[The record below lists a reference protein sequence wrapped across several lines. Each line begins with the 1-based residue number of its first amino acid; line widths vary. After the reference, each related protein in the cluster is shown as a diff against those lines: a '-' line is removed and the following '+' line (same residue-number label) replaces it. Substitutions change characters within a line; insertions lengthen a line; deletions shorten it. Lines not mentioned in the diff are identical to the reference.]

1 MSSSE
6 VALYV
11 GLSLAV
17 AVFLV
22 VLLVALSLLRRR
34 RLPGGYRLTQSGQFY
49 NNTRASSPH
58 LSCIFGFGSGR
69 ILNLFFPTESCKL
82 SWKMFPN
89 FLIC

>member
-34 RLPGGYRLTQSGQFY
+34 RLPGGYRLTQSGQLY
-49 NNTRASSPH
+49 NS
-58 LSCIFGFGSGR
+58 LV
-69 ILNLFFPTESCKL
+69 L
-82 SWKMFPN
+82 
-89 FLIC
+89 

>member
-49 NNTRASSPH
+49 VPHSSTWSH
-58 LSCIFGFGSGR
+58 FVLS
-69 ILNLFFPTESCKL
+69 
-82 SWKMFPN
+82 
-89 FLIC
+89 